1 MWIITACQHISPE
14 VTMKGF
20 KKRCISS
27 VVDGTDGDHMLCNG
41 GEEDGDIRSECE
53 EDKGTDC

>member
-1 MWIITACQHISPE
+1 
-14 VTMKGF
+14 MKGF